1 VSKTSIV
8 IVGGGAAG
16 LTTGGALKMQGLE
29 PVILDKDEQTGGT
42 WARRY
47 ERLHLHSVRAF
58 SGLAHYPLPRS
69 LPKYVPKDR
78 FAGYLQD
85 YARHFNLNVVQN
97 CPVHKIRL
105 EPGDN
110 QFSKWLVESAQGTWQ
125 CDVVIVATGHYGTA
139 YLPEWEGREQ
149 YQGTL
154 LHSVDYKTGSEYAGK
169 RVLVIGAGNSGSEI
183 ATDLAEQG
191 ASHIA
196 ISIRTA
202 PPIAPRDWLGT
213 PVQIFGFLLTPLPP
227 KMADAIGHFL
237 GRLSVGNLTKY
248 GLPPAQWHPFT
259 AHRVP
264 IIDVGFIKELKRG
277 RIQIK
282 PNVAQFTPSGVQFE
296 NGEHED
302 YEVVVAATG
311 FKTGLHELIEPAGLV
326 DERGYPAYPSGK
338 PTSYSGFYFMG
349 YTESV
354 RGHLFEANRDSRR
367 LAKTVKGYLKDATAS
382 ERLSP
387 IKVTDTRPPGV
398 GEH

>member
-1 VSKTSIV
+1 MSETSIV

-16 LTTGGALKMQGLE
+16 LTTSGALKMQGLE
-29 PVILDKDEQTGGT
+29 PLILDKDEQVGGT

-58 SGLAHYPLPRS
+58 SGLAHYPLPRN

-78 FAGYLQD
+78 FAVYLQD
-85 YARHFNLNVVQN
+85 YARHFNLNIVLN
-97 CPVHKIRL
+97 CPVHKIRSS
-105 EPGDN
+105 G
-110 QFSKWLVESAQGTWQ
+110 SRGGWLVESEQGTWQ
-125 CDVVIVATGHYGTA
+125 CDVVIVATGHYGTP
-139 YLPEWEGREQ
+139 YLPEWEGRER
-149 YQGTL
+149 YQGAL
-154 LHSVDYKTGSEYAGK
+154 IHSVDYKTGSHYAGK

-191 ASHIA
+191 ASHVS

-213 PVQIFGFLLTPLPP
+213 PVQIFGFLLSPLPP

-237 GRLSVGNLTKY
+237 SRLSVGNLTKY

-282 PNVAQFTPSGVQFE
+282 PNVARFTERGVQFE
-296 NGEHED
+296 SGEEEHYD
-302 YEVVVAATG
+302 VVVAATG
-311 FKTGLHELIEPAGLV
+311 FKTGLPELIEPAGLV
-326 DERGYPAYPSGK
+326 DERGYPTYPSGQ
-338 PTSYSGFYFMG
+338 PTAYPGFYFMG

-367 LAKTVKGYLKDATAS
+367 LAKMVKKYLEDFAVN

-387 IKVTDTRPPGV
+387 VKVTQHPPAG
-398 GEH
+398 GG

>member
-1 VSKTSIV
+1 MSETSIV

-29 PVILDKDEQTGGT
+29 PVILDKDEQIGGT

-58 SGLAHYPLPRS
+58 SGLAHHPLPRN
-69 LPKYVPKDR
+69 LPQYVPKDR

-85 YARHFNLNVVQN
+85 YARRFDLNIVLN
-97 CPVHKIRL
+97 CPVHKIRQ
-105 EPGDN
+105 EPGEN
-110 QFSKWLVESAQGTWQ
+110 RFPKWLVESVCGTWR
-125 CDVVIVATGHYGTA
+125 CDVVIAATGHYGTA
-139 YLPEWEGREQ
+139 YLPEWEGRER
-149 YQGTL
+149 YGGIL
-154 LHSVDYKTGSEYAGK
+154 LHSVDYRTGSAYTGK

-191 ASHIA
+191 AAHVA
-196 ISIRTA
+196 ISVRTA
-202 PPIAPRDWLGT
+202 PPIVSRNWFGT
-213 PVQIFGFLLTPLPP
+213 PVQIFGFLLSPLPP
-227 KMADAIGHFL
+227 KMADVIGHFL

-282 PNVAQFTPSGVQFE
+282 PDVAQFTAGGVEFV
-296 NGEHED
+296 NGEQAD
-302 YEVVVAATG
+302 YDVIVAATG

-326 DERGYPAYPSGK
+326 DERGYPTYPSGK
-338 PTSYSGFYFMG
+338 ATAYPGFYFMG

-367 LAKTVKGYLKDATAS
+367 LAVIVKNYLKDAAAC

-387 IKVTDTRPPGV
+387 VKVT
-398 GEH
+398 